1 MKILS
6 SYRERPDEYMIASVL
21 EVKNE
26 IPTLGTTDGSF
37 QPWGREVKGIGVFL
51 LMAATFCQGQFKRVV
66 IVSQTR
72 PSGRFLLE

>member
-6 SYRERPDEYMIASVL
+6 PYREGRDGYMIASVL

-26 IPTLGTTDGSF
+26 IPTLGTADGSF
-37 QPWGREVKGIGVFL
+37 QPWGSKVKGIGVFL
-51 LMAATFCQGQFKRVV
+51 LLVASFCQGQFKHVV